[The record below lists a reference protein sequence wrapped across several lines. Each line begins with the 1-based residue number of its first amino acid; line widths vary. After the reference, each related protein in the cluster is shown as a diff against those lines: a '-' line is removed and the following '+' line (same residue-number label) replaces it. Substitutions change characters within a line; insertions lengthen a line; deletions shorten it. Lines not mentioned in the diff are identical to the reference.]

1 MKQTTISANSLP
13 VTLHL
18 DPAKGTGRW
27 ITTLLQRGFLVPIAR
42 EISLTELLVALP
54 GFSREFL
61 EEKVQTI
68 FLNGLAEDDIHK
80 HLQPGDTLALSAAM
94 PGLAGAIFRRGG
106 QHASLRTTK
115 TRQKQ
120 WSSADTSG
128 YITLK
133 LFNLIAVET
142 GPELLQQGII
152 IREKILTRF
161 LTRQEVRFAKTV
173 QKITVAGKTVPVAE
187 LLNHIAASDIIV
199 LTVR

>member
-1 MKQTTISANSLP
+1 MKQTTIATNSLP

-18 DPAKGTGRW
+18 DPAKGAERW
-27 ITTLLQRGFLVPIAR
+27 ITTLLQRGFLVPIAH
-42 EISLTELLVALP
+42 EIPLTELLVALP

-106 QHASLRTTK
+106 QHASLRTK
-115 TRQKQ
+115 TQQKQ

-161 LTRQEVRFAKTV
+161 LTRQKVRFAKTV
-173 QKITVAGKTVPVAE
+173 QKITVAGQTVPVAE